1 MRLQVGRIPRQSN
14 ALEGFTLLELLVV
27 LVIIGLLVG
36 VVAPNLFK
44 NVNHSEITTAK
55 AQIDALGKALD
66 QYRLDNRSY
75 PSTQQGLA
83 VLMTKPAEA
92 TGWNGPYLRK
102 AVPLDPWGQPYQY
115 KAPGQ
120 HNSDYDL
127 FSFGPD
133 KALGGENENAD
144 IGNW

>member
-1 MRLQVGRIPRQSN
+1 MRYMGVLHDDK
-14 ALEGFTLLELLVV
+14 GFTLLELLVV

-36 VVAPNLFK
+36 VIAPNFFK

-55 AQIDALGKALD
+55 AQIDALSKALD

-75 PSTQQGLA
+75 PGSQQGLA
-83 VLMTKPAEA
+83 ALISRPGDAS
-92 TGWNGPYLRK
+92 GWNGPYLRK
-102 AVPLDPWGQPYQY
+102 AVPVDPWGQPYQY
-115 KAPGQ
+115 KSPGQ
-120 HNSDYDL
+120 HNLDYDL

-133 KALGGENENAD
+133 KALGGEGDNAD